1 MIYLFNRE
9 KVAVKAIDYDDFNT
23 LIQIEIVNGNITLS
37 SEIRLLKVLKGDKKP
52 TNIKKLFDDIEF
64 IGHFDYKEDFQMY
77 RLIKPSVSN
86 STLGYYSVHIFH
98 DEGQA
103 KAVIHDRRWRDSQAH
118 TVLKDA
124 YAYIG
129 WELTDYDSSKVL
141 HHNAFRQTP
150 AQVRAEVIE
159 KYGVEIEP
167 YLEFDGKRIT
177 RKCFRV
183 KQRIGIE
190 THDRFDYGSDLLDI
204 THEEDKGDIYTAVIP
219 RGNGEEGI
227 ANSKIEIDTIA
238 WSKANGDPVDKP
250 LGQNWLEV
258 PTATQQYGYVED
270 GAVSPRTIVMDFETD
285 DVPEL
290 AQLAWEWINENCVPK
305 SLMETVVHTVGR
317 NYGLGDSIG
326 IVYKEADIIK
336 KARIQKAERNLK
348 RPILTK
354 FQIGDYDY
362 FIKNTITRQYR
373 KKLNDVEQSTNKS
386 VEVLNDRFNT
396 KYDEA
401 VQRID
406 NSANAVKDYAD
417 AQIIAKEQEYKE
429 NWDIR
434 DKALNDSIEK
444 LAGGSLDG
452 IQTNVTELYTDML
465 KKLEQADLQ
474 PLESRL
480 EASEKGIKGVFT
492 NLGQLSGARNILSSE
507 NVSYI
512 EAAKVFMAGDYI
524 TSGEYVFSVH
534 NPLYH
539 NTKIDFTVYSMVE
552 GKIIYHIDTTLTD
565 MSTPFRFSIEDS
577 VKEPMFLFSISNFT
591 MADFEKAKIQLE
603 RGTEMTEWSPALV
616 DIDTNV
622 AEMSSR
628 LTFNEEKLNTTFTKI
643 DNLKI
648 GTKNI
653 VRNSNFEHGWDY
665 WDNYG
670 GGGVMDPE
678 AYRVISLYNGKKRL
692 RLVNKTSEGWFGVR
706 QTLPDVQISEE
717 YTVSMYV
724 NSNAGNGQISIALT
738 GSPDMI
744 FDITPKLRRIS
755 FTHIAPVG
763 AQYLF
768 IRTPKGVPVDILAQD
783 IQVERS
789 SIVSDY
795 APSPKDMDDKV
806 TKLIGELDLT
816 AEKLETTF
824 AKVNDNAGDI
834 STMKQTA
841 SNISQS
847 VSSMSGKVDSLEGW
861 RADKGTLFE
870 QTADKVQ
877 QSVWQQDIDAI
888 EMGTEN
894 LIPNSDFLNWPST
907 VVPDEWRTKWGA
919 GEVFSGRQNGKHL
932 LVRANYETV
941 NTSTTYGVQSP
952 ILTRDVI
959 AGEEYTLVFNN
970 FDYGNFPY
978 DYMYL
983 MNVDGSSNQ
992 SLGTPVHDGFV
1003 YKWLDSY
1010 TSKNVERLVLKVV
1023 PTFSGRAR
1031 IMFAKRIDPGQKTSF
1046 YISEPMFVKGNT
1058 APKSYSPSPADS
1070 LRHTDFILRSDGF
1083 LLGGNYVGGSHY
1095 STAIVG
1101 DPGGLKL
1108 LGDNIDVH
1116 GNLNVK
1122 GDVEAWSVSAVTAN
1136 VGSVFANTGEFGFI
1150 KGKHVEFDSAFITD
1164 FVTKSAFIDNAQIK
1178 AANIRD
1184 LETISL
1190 TSEQVKVGFN
1200 KVGSNIQITN
1210 TGLETTSGGT
1220 VTSRLYSAGHEFFRA
1235 GNRVGKIGTAAWYG
1249 HPTHR
1254 GLSFQLDS
1262 SADYFSFGLEEDIED
1277 VYSAKLMWHKN
1288 SNATAKGFTMND
1300 DVGIANDLTVK
1311 GTGGIYANRDI
1322 NGLNVEA
1329 RTALKAGSRAKVQS
1343 SGNGARLYASD
1354 NVWLYV
1360 NDNGQVGI
1368 SVNGKAHAII
1378 TV

>member
-1 MIYLFNRE
+1 M
-9 KVAVKAIDYDDFNT
+9 
-23 LIQIEIVNGNITLS
+23 
-37 SEIRLLKVLKGDKKP
+37 KVLKGDKKP
-52 TNIKKLFDDIEF
+52 TNIKKLFDNIEF

-77 RLIKPSVSN
+77 RLIKPSVNN
-86 STLGYYSVHIFH
+86 STLGCYSVHIFH

-150 AQVRAEVIE
+150 AQVRSEVVDS
-159 KYGVEIEP
+159 YGVEVEP

-204 THEEDKGDIYTAVIP
+204 TREEDRGDIYTAVIP

-362 FIKNTITRQYR
+362 FIKNTVTRQYR
-373 KKLNDVEQSTNKS
+373 KKLNNIEQSTNKT
-386 VEVLNDRFNT
+386 VEVLNDRFNN

-401 VQRID
+401 VRRID

-434 DKALNDSIEK
+434 DKELNDSIEK

-480 EASEKGIKGVFT
+480 EASEKGIEGVFT

-512 EAAKVFMAGDYI
+512 ESAKVFMAGDYI
-524 TSGEYVFSVH
+524 ASGDYVFSIH

-552 GKIIYHIDTTLTD
+552 GKIIYLINTTLTD

-577 VKEPMFLFSISNFT
+577 VKEPTFLFSISNFT
-591 MADFEKAKIQLE
+591 MSDFEKAKIQLE
-603 RGTEMTEWSPALV
+603 RGTEMTEWSPALADV
-616 DIDTNV
+616 GNV
-622 AEMSSR
+622 AELSSR
-628 LTFNEEKLNTTFTKI
+628 ITFNEERLHTAFTKI
-643 DNLKI
+643 EGISIKENLATNTI
-648 GTKNI
+648 GRHLYDRNYKTYNLQLKEMLNKPFMISFDLELESYVEGMTDFVPRFEFEDGSSKNEFIPIAQTSEKQKVVHVYSGAAIKNI
-653 VRNSNFEHGWDY
+653 KLGTYNANHHSSGYISN
-665 WDNYG
+665 
-670 GGGVMDPE
+670 VMVEYLDD
-678 AYRVISLYNGKKRL
+678 G
-692 RLVNKTSEGWFGVR
+692 
-706 QTLPDVQISEE
+706 QTE
-717 YTVSMYV
+717 
-724 NSNAGNGQISIALT
+724 
-738 GSPDMI
+738 
-744 FDITPKLRRIS
+744 
-755 FTHIAPVG
+755 
-763 AQYLF
+763 
-768 IRTPKGVPVDILAQD
+768 
-783 IQVERS
+783 
-789 SIVSDY
+789 
-795 APSPKDMDDKV
+795 PSPYSVSPIEMPNSISQ
-806 TKLIGELDLT
+806 LRSEFDLT

-824 AKVNDNAGDI
+824 VKVNENTGEI
-834 STMKQTA
+834 SNVKQTA

-847 VSSMSGKVDSLEGW
+847 VNSMSNKVDSLEGW
-861 RADKGTLFE
+861 RADKGALFDM
-870 QTADKVQ
+870 TADKVQ
-877 QSVWQQDIDAI
+877 QSVWLGDVGGRNLLPYSELPKYNDWWNDR
-888 EMGTEN
+888 GT
-894 LIPNSDFLNWPST
+894 DVRHYST
-907 VVPDEWRTKWGA
+907 STIGLTEYMWVNVM
-919 GEVFSGRQNGKHL
+919 SGIGGRYMAVLSPLLTEPVSEGTTYKLQFKTTHRQNIREWMSY
-932 LVRANYETV
+932 V
-941 NTSTTYGVQSP
+941 
-952 ILTRDVI
+952 
-959 AGEEYTLVFNN
+959 
-970 FDYGNFPY
+970 
-978 DYMYL
+978 YL
-983 MNVDGSSNQ
+983 MNEDGTANQ
-992 SLGTPVHDGFV
+992 GTRIEDQE
-1003 YKWLDSY
+1003 
-1010 TSKNVERLVLKVV
+1010 TIKVGENEFNGQDILLHV
-1023 PTFSGRAR
+1023 FTIKANFSGRAR
-1031 IMFAKRIDPGQKTSF
+1031 LLIGTHALNDGNARF
-1046 YISEPMFVKGNT
+1046 YLRDVKIEKGELT
-1058 APKSYSPSPADS
+1058 AYTPSTADF
-1070 LRHTDFILRSDGF
+1070 LQQTDFILQAEGF
-1083 LLGGNYVGGSHY
+1083 FLGGKYVGGSHY

-1101 DPGGLKL
+1101 DAGGLKL

-1122 GDVEAWSVSAVTAN
+1122 GDVDAWSVSAVTAN
-1136 VGSVFANTGEFGFI
+1136 LGRVFADTVQAGFI
-1150 KGKHVEFDSAFITD
+1150 KGKHVEFDSAFIKD
-1164 FVTKSAFIDNAQIK
+1164 FVGKSAFIDYAQIK

-1200 KVGSNIQITN
+1200 KIGNNVQITN
-1210 TGLETTSGGT
+1210 SGLDTLSNGRL
-1220 VTSRLYSAGHEFFRA
+1220 TSRMNATGHHFYKDGIYGGF
-1235 GNRVGKIGTAAWYG
+1235 IGVIPRTTQ
-1249 HPTHR
+1249 PSKL
-1254 GLSFQLDS
+1254 GLSFNMTDKT
-1262 SADYFSFGLEEDIED
+1262 DYMAWTHDDDGDGTYTTKM
-1277 VYSAKLMWHKN
+1277 VWAKDN
-1288 SNATAKGFTMND
+1288 TIDFTAKGFNFTDPVRMTKKLS
-1300 DVGIANDLTVK
+1300 VESSIEATSTIQA
-1311 GTGGIYANRDI
+1311 GT
-1322 NGLNVEA
+1322 
-1329 RTALKAGSRAKVQS
+1329 RAKLQS

-1360 NDNGQVGI
+1360 NEDGQVGI
-1368 SVNGKAHAII
+1368 SVNGTAHAII